1 MENKISIIVPVY
13 NVEKYIAKCL
23 DSLVKQDYENYDVLV
38 VNDGSP
44 FNEQAII
51 DEYVKKYPS
60 IIKSIAKEN
69 GGYGS
74 VLQLAFNKS
83 DADYVL
89 VCDPD
94 DYLASDALSTLIAY
108 QKKDNVDLVVGAKNL
123 VYEDSDEETYDAS
136 YNAEFGKLVDG
147 KKYTR
152 GNKDFDMLFF
162 LEPSPHAKLYKRLI
176 VKDIIFPTKVS
187 YTDNLLYFYTLNNVK
202 SVTYCEKALS
212 YYLINRSG
220 NTRTDL
226 KPKTV
231 DDHTKVFCSII
242 SQVKNGNDAFYYRM
256 LESFYFT
263 FYSIDNIA
271 CDRQIKLEKY
281 DVLYELVEKLIP
293 FKSNIMR
300 CMDLYN
306 QETFIV
312 KLQKRCLLTKATS
325 KFMYSKLI
333 KSRMKMY

>member
-13 NVEKYIAKCL
+13 NVEKYIGKCL
-23 DSLVKQDYENYDVLV
+23 ESLVKQDYSNYDILV

-60 IIKSIAKEN
+60 IIKSIVKEN

-74 VLQLAFNKS
+74 VLQLAFNES

-94 DYLASDALSTLIAY
+94 DYLADDALSTLISY
-108 QKKDNVDLVVGAKNL
+108 QKKDDVDLVVGAKNL

-147 KKYTR
+147 KKYIR

-162 LEPSPHAKLYKRLI
+162 LEPSPHAKLYKRSI

-263 FYSIDNIA
+263 FYSVDNIA
-271 CDRQIKLEKY
+271 CDRQTKLEKY

-300 CMDLYN
+300 CMNLYD